1 MKTTIPSI
9 RGAAV
14 SCVLSLACL
23 TATGDEVR
31 PNIILVMA
39 DDLGYGD
46 VGYNG
51 NPVLKTPCLDRMAK
65 EGVRLDRFYAA
76 APVCSPTR
84 GSCIT
89 GRHPYRY
96 GIEWAGETP
105 LKREETTLAEAL
117 KAAGYATGHF
127 GKWHLGGLSKTVK
140 QSYFPDPVDP
150 ATYSPPWDHGF
161 DVCFST
167 ESMMPTYNPY
177 YQVGGDFGTEEY
189 RFVQDVPVVRG
200 QRTGGFR
207 WRDHYW
213 TGPGCIVDEW
223 LEGDDSEL
231 IMDRALRFMERCSRA
246 KRPFLSLVWFHT
258 PHTPVVAGNE
268 DREAYAD
275 QPAAAQHWYGAIS
288 AMDRQVGRLRRE
300 LRRLGVADDTI
311 VWFCSDNG
319 PSYIHDWNSS
329 GGLRGK
335 KATLWEGG
343 IRVPS
348 VVEWPARLRGGR
360 IVIAPVGTSDFLPTL
375 MNAAG
380 LMPDETRPVDGLN
393 VLPLLEGKAI
403 RRPSPV
409 AFQAPVKSKKDVLA
423 EPGSLQLALVGERH
437 KLISVNGGKRW
448 FLYDLVNDP
457 EERDDLALD
466 KPEIVRSMR
475 AALLEWTESCARS
488 AAGEDYR

>member
-1 MKTTIPSI
+1 MKRMLSM
-9 RGAAV
+9 AAV
-14 SCVLSLACL
+14 CILVLACVV
-23 TATGDEVR
+23 ATGDEVR
-31 PNIILVMA
+31 PNIVLVMA

-46 VGYNG
+46 VGYSG
-51 NPVLKTPCLDRMAK
+51 NPVLKTPCLDTMAR

-105 LKREETTLAEAL
+105 LKREEITLAEDL

-177 YQVGGDFGTEEY
+177 YQVGGDFGTETY
-189 RFVQDVPVVRG
+189 RYVQDAPVAMG

-213 TGPGCIVDEW
+213 TGPGQIVDEW

-231 IMDRALRFMERCSRA
+231 IMDRALQFTERCSRA
-246 KRPFLSLVWFHT
+246 KKPFLSLVWFHT

-268 DREAYAD
+268 DRAAYAA
-275 QPAAAQHWYGAIS
+275 QPMPAQHWYGAIS
-288 AMDRQVGRLRRE
+288 AMDRQVGRLRRD
-300 LRRLGVADDTI
+300 LRRLGIADKTI

-343 IRVPS
+343 IRVPAI
-348 VVEWPARLRGGR
+348 VEWPAELRGGR
-360 IVIAPVGTSDFLPTL
+360 VVSAPVSTSDFLPTL
-375 MNAAG
+375 LGAAG
-380 LMPDETRPVDGLN
+380 ITPDAARPLDGVD
-393 VLPLLEGKAI
+393 VMPLLEGKREKRGSAI
-403 RRPSPV
+403 G
-409 AFQAPVKSKKDVLA
+409 FQAPVKSDKDVLA
-423 EPGSLQLALVGERH
+423 EPGSLQLALVRDRY

-448 FLYDLVNDP
+448 LLYDLLKDPGETNDLVADNP
-457 EERDDLALD
+457 GVVA
-466 KPEIVRSMR
+466 SMR
-475 AALLEWTESCARS
+475 VELEKWRTSCARS
-488 AAGEDYR
+488 AKGEDYR

>member
-1 MKTTIPSI
+1 MV
-9 RGAAV
+9 AV
-14 SCVLSLACL
+14 GVES
-23 TATGDEVR
+23 R
-31 PNIILVMA
+31 PNIVLVMA

-46 VGYNG
+46 VGYNR
-51 NPVLKTPCLDRMAK
+51 NPVSKTPCLDAMSR

-105 LKREETTLAEAL
+105 LKREEITLAEAL
-117 KAAGYATGHF
+117 RSVGYATGHF
-127 GKWHLGGLSKTVK
+127 GKWHLGGLSRTVK

-177 YQVGGDFGTEEY
+177 YQVGGGFGTEAY
-189 RFVQDVPVVRG
+189 RFVQDIPVAKG

-213 TGPGCIVDEW
+213 TGPGQVVDEW
-223 LEGDDSEL
+223 LEGDDSEI
-231 IMDRALRFMERCSRA
+231 IMDRALRFIERCSRA
-246 KRPFLSLVWFHT
+246 QRPFLSLVWFHT
-258 PHTPVVAGNE
+258 PHTPVVAGDE
-268 DREAYAD
+268 DREVYRD
-275 QPAAAQHWYGAIS
+275 RPMREQHWYGAIS

-300 LRRLGVADDTI
+300 LRRLEIADNTI

-319 PSYIHDWNSS
+319 PSYIHDINSA

-343 IRVPS
+343 IRVPA
-348 VVEWPARLRGGR
+348 VIEWPARLRGGR

-375 MNAAG
+375 MKAAG
-380 LMPDETRPVDGLN
+380 LRPDATRPLDGLN
-393 VLPLLEGKAI
+393 VMPLLEGKAL
-403 RRPSPV
+403 RRTSPI
-409 AFQAPVKSKKDVLA
+409 AFQAPVKSEKDVLA
-423 EPGSLQLALVGERH
+423 EAGSLQLALVGDRY
-437 KLISVNGGKRW
+437 KLISVNGGKQW

-457 EERDDLALD
+457 EETIDVAATN
-466 KPEIVRSMR
+466 PGIVTSMR
-475 AALLEWTESCARS
+475 VALQEWTASCARS
-488 AAGEDYR
+488 AKGEDYRGDGQ